1 MFCWPVSDQRF
12 HFVPQNFLNNRNIG
26 EECDKKVVPKNFSKF
41 TGKHHCRDLFLVS
54 CRHATFL
61 KEISTGVDSQEFC
74 KILKIS
80 FFADHL
86 HPTITVFVAGF
97 GRAVKNPH
105 LTHIPPCVSNFL
117 FLHQIIALQKL
128 WKMLFISSKK
138 LFSFSRYSNVCNF
151 PFHAFQIQ
159 KDKWKWNNL

>member
-1 MFCWPVSDQRF
+1 MFCRPVSDQSF

-54 CRHATFL
+54 YRHATFL

-97 GRAVKNPH
+97 GRAVKESTFNPYTAVCPQFFIFAPNH
-105 LTHIPPCVSNFL
+105 SPSKTMKN
-117 FLHQIIALQKL
+117 ALR
-128 WKMLFISSKK
+128 FI
-138 LFSFSRYSNVCNF
+138 
-151 PFHAFQIQ
+151 
-159 KDKWKWNNL
+159 